1 MDRMLYLAMS
11 GAKQTMLAQAAVSHN
26 LANANTVGFRADL
39 EAFRSMPVFG
49 PGHPSRVFAMS
60 ERPDVDYRAGTV
72 ISTGNNLDVAI
83 NGDGWLAVQAQDGS
97 EAYTRAGDLRIGSN
111 GILET
116 GAGHPVLGN
125 GGPVAIP
132 PHETLEI
139 GSDGT
144 ISILPLGQD
153 PNALADVDRLKLVNP
168 DIKQLVKGEDGLFR
182 LEDGSQA
189 PADASV
195 SLIRGSLESSN
206 VNTVQAMVEM
216 ISLSRQFEMQIKAM
230 RTVDENEQ
238 QTAQMMRLA

>member
-11 GAKQTMLAQAAVSHN
+11 GAKQTMLAQTAVSHN

-60 ERPDVDYRAGTV
+60 ERPDVDFSAGTV

-83 NGDGWLAVQAQDGS
+83 KGDGWLAVEAEDGS

-125 GGPVAIP
+125 GGPIAIP

-139 GSDGT
+139 GTDGT

-153 PNALADVDRLKLVNP
+153 PNTLADIDRLKLVNP
-168 DIKQLVKGEDGLFR
+168 DIKQLVKGDDGLFR
-182 LEDGSQA
+182 LEDGTQA

-195 SLIRGSLESSN
+195 NLVRGSLESSN
-206 VNTVQAMVEM
+206 VNTVHAMVEM
-216 ISLSRQFEMQIKAM
+216 ISLARQFEMQIKAM
-230 RTVDENEQ
+230 RTVEENEQ
-238 QTAQMMRLA
+238 QTAQLMRLS